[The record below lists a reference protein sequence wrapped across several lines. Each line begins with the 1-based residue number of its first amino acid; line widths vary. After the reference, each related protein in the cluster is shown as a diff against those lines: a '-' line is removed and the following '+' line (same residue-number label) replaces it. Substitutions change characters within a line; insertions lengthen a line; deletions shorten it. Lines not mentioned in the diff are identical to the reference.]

1 MNIIE
6 SKFDSDIFGV
16 KVGKLDVFSGDA
28 ESFSAKTIFDVVFV
42 KIGSWVYPKAR
53 VSALDHR
60 YEMGKEDR
68 PPSGCEVTTTDRLD
82 RLEGLAGEAFVDSR
96 FFRDEKL
103 AAKAPQLY
111 VNWLKAG
118 TCWVLPKLEGDAFLL
133 QTWDDPYT
141 ARISLIAVRR
151 EARGLGLGR
160 KLLGGVLGQVQAK
173 SWRVC
178 VSACNLK
185 ALRLYQSFGFRVLS
199 ASTAYHVWARGRGK
213 TCQDT

>member
-1 MNIIE
+1 MTVIE

-16 KVGKLDVFSGDA
+16 KVGKLNVPSGSADSFSGQ
-28 ESFSAKTIFDVVFV
+28 TPFDVVFV
-42 KIGSWVYPKAR
+42 RVGSWVYPKAR

-60 YEMGKEDR
+60 YEMGKDDR
-68 PPSGCEVTTTDRLD
+68 PPSGCEVVPVDRLD

-96 FFRDEKL
+96 FFRDKKL

-118 TCWVLPKLEGDAFLL
+118 TCWVLPKSEGAAFLL
-133 QTWDDPYT
+133 QTWDAHYT

-151 EARGLGLGR
+151 EAQGLGLGK
-160 KLLGGVLGQVQAK
+160 KLLGGVLAQVPAK

-185 ALRLYQSFGFRVLS
+185 ALRLYESFGFRILS
-199 ASTAYHVWARGRGK
+199 ASTAYHVWTRGRGK
-213 TCQDT
+213 ACPDI